1 MTIQIDMM
9 GTVGEDFDAATVK
22 MALAQGGDVRVTLNS
37 GGGIA
42 ADGAAIYALLDAHP
56 GTVRVDVVGIA
67 ASAASLI
74 AMAGDSIIMYDGA
87 VMMIHDPLNI
97 TVGNSAAHAKT
108 IEELESYAKAYAA
121 IYAKKAKITPAAAR
135 AIMQAET
142 WYDGDA
148 AVKAGFATAKSSNAS
163 AAWAKFDYDK
173 YQKGAAAVAGA
184 NSTRAMWQRALMRN
198 KAYDDAFVVRM

>member
-1 MTIQIDMM
+1 MTIHLDLM

-22 MALAQGGDVRVTLNS
+22 LALAQGGDVRVTLNS
-37 GGGIA
+37 GGGFA
-42 ADGAAIYALLDAHP
+42 AEGAAIYALLDAHP
-56 GTVRVDVVGIA
+56 GNVRVDIVGIA

-74 AMAGDSIIMYDGA
+74 AMAGDSIVMYDGA

-97 TVGNSAAHAKT
+97 TVGNSAAHQKT

-121 IYAKKAKITPAAAR
+121 IYAKKAKISPEAAR

-184 NSTRAMWQRALMRN
+184 NSTRAMWQRALMGN
-198 KAYDDAFVVRM
+198 KAYNDAFVVRM

>member
-37 GGGIA
+37 GGGFA
-42 ADGAAIYALLDAHP
+42 AEGAAIYALLDAHP
-56 GTVRVDVVGIA
+56 GTIRVDVVGIA

-74 AMAGDSIIMYDGA
+74 AMAGDSIVMFDGA
-87 VMMIHDPLNI
+87 VMMIHDPLNV
-97 TVGNSAAHAKT
+97 TVGNSAAHQKT

-121 IYAKKAKITPAAAR
+121 IYAKKAKISPAAAR

-148 AVKAGFATAKSSNAS
+148 AVKAGFATARSSSAS

-173 YQKGAAAVAGA
+173 YQKGAAAVAAA
-184 NSTRAMWQRALMRN
+184 NSPRALWKQALMKR
-198 KAYDDAFVVRM
+198 KAYEDAFVVKV

>member
-1 MTIQIDMM
+1 MIQLDMM

-22 MALAQGGDVRVTLNS
+22 FALAQGGDVHVTLNS
-37 GGGIA
+37 GGGFA
-42 ADGAAIYALLDAHP
+42 AEGAAIYALLDAHP
-56 GTVRVDVVGIA
+56 GRVRVDIVGIA

-74 AMAGDSIIMYDGA
+74 AMAGDSIVMFDGA

-97 TVGNSAAHAKT
+97 TIGNSAAHAKT

-121 IYAKKAKITPAAAR
+121 IYAKRAKISPAAAR

-142 WYDGDA
+142 WYDGEA

-184 NSTRAMWQRALMRN
+184 SSTRASWKQTIMRR
-198 KAYDDAFVVRM
+198 KAYEDAFVIRG